1 MNRKQAELLLAA
13 VIIARS
19 TAYLFSKLVMNEL
32 APLNLMAVRFLLAF
46 VFLFVLFFR
55 RVINIDKTSFING
68 VILGTVFFA
77 VMCAELF
84 GLKFTDSSTTS
95 FLENTAIV
103 FVPLFEACICKR
115 LPRPLSMLS
124 AAAAL
129 AGVALLTLKAG
140 AFSLT
145 FGELL
150 CILAAVLYA
159 IAIIATDRLSKNGDP
174 LLIGI
179 VQVGVMGVLGLAGS
193 LIFET
198 PHLPSGGSQWL
209 MIAVL
214 AIVCTGFGF
223 TLQPVAQS
231 KTTAEAAGLMCALNP
246 LVAGCLGVVFLNE
259 PVSPAQIAGC
269 ILILAAISLPYTRL
283 FQKDLQ

>member
-1 MNRKQAELLLAA
+1 MNKKQAELLLAA

-198 PHLPSGGSQWL
+198 PHLPSGSSQWL
-209 MIAVL
+209 MIAAL
-214 AIVCTGFGF
+214 AVVCTGFGF

-246 LVAGCLGVVFLNE
+246 LVAGCLGVVLLNE

-269 ILILAAISLPYTRL
+269 ILILATISLPYTRL